1 MATMVPTEFDT
12 IAAISTPP
20 GEGAI
25 SIVRLS
31 GEDAVKIA
39 NKVFKGKNL
48 EKVPTHTINYGHIVN
63 PKTNEE
69 LDEVMVSVMLAPRT
83 FTREDVIEINC
94 HGGIVPTNQIL
105 QLLLSNGAR
114 LAEPGEFTKRAFLHG
129 RIDLTQAES
138 VMDLIRAKTDRSM
151 KVALNQLDGNL
162 SHLIRNLRQDILGLT
177 ALIGILLLVQSSLT
191 KREKRRYK

>member
-48 EKVPTHTINYGHIVN
+48 EKVPTHTII
-63 PKTNEE
+63 T
-69 LDEVMVSVMLAPRT
+69 
-83 FTREDVIEINC
+83 
-94 HGGIVPTNQIL
+94 
-105 QLLLSNGAR
+105 
-114 LAEPGEFTKRAFLHG
+114 
-129 RIDLTQAES
+129 
-138 VMDLIRAKTDRSM
+138 
-151 KVALNQLDGNL
+151 
-162 SHLIRNLRQDILGLT
+162 DIL
-177 ALIGILLLVQSSLT
+177 LILKLMKNLM
-191 KREKRRYK
+191 K

>member
-94 HGGIVPTNQIL
+94 HGHGIVPDD
-105 QLLLSNGAR
+105 R
-114 LAEPGEFTKRAFLHG
+114 LFYTSDSWTGEVITDEINTEAFT
-129 RIDLTQAES
+129 ISTSYNES
-138 VMDLIRAKTDRSM
+138 AGSSSTTKYETRYYYIRER
-151 KVALNQLDGNL
+151 
-162 SHLIRNLRQDILGLT
+162 
-177 ALIGILLLVQSSLT
+177 
-191 KREKRRYK
+191 